1 MGVIGLT
8 VGNAGGMESVRAVA
22 SELPE
27 VTEEQPFGEGIP
39 VFKVAGKVFA
49 IWDLDDRPSRVT
61 LKCDPDLALE
71 LRAQYAAVTPGYH
84 TNKRLW
90 NTIVLDGTVPD
101 DEVAELIRHAWEQ
114 AVASLRK
121 ADRDRLLRRP
131 G

>member
-1 MGVIGLT
+1 M
-8 VGNAGGMESVRAVA
+8 NDVRAVA
-22 SELPE
+22 TGLPE
-27 VTEEQPFGEGIP
+27 VTEEEPFTEGLP

-49 IWDLDDRPSRVT
+49 IWDPTGKPGRIT

-90 NTIVLDGTVPD
+90 NTVVLDGTVPD

-114 AVASLRK
+114 AVGTLKK
-121 ADRDRLLRRP
+121 ADRERVRRQL

>member
-1 MGVIGLT
+1 MLP
-8 VGNAGGMESVRAVA
+8 GMTSVRAVA

-49 IWDLDDRPSRVT
+49 IWEPDGQPSRVT
-61 LKCDPDLALE
+61 LKCDPGLALE
-71 LRAQYAAVTPGYH
+71 LRAQYAAITPGYH

-90 NTIVLDGTVPD
+90 NTIALDGTVPD

-114 AVASLRK
+114 AVSSLKR
-121 ADRDRLLRRP
+121 ADRERVLRQL

>member
-1 MGVIGLT
+1 
-8 VGNAGGMESVRAVA
+8 MESVRAVA
-22 SELPE
+22 SKLPE
-27 VTEEQPFGEGIP
+27 VTEEEPFGEGVP

-49 IWDLDDRPSRVT
+49 IWAPNDEPGRVT
-61 LKCDPDLALE
+61 LKCDPNLALE
-71 LRAQYAAVTPGYH
+71 LRAQYASVTPGYH

-114 AVASLRK
+114 AVGTLRK
-121 ADRDRLLRRP
+121 ADRDRVLRQR

>member
-1 MGVIGLT
+1 
-8 VGNAGGMESVRAVA
+8 MESVRAVA

-27 VTEEQPFGEGIP
+27 VTEEQPFREGLP

-49 IWDLDDRPSRVT
+49 IWDPTTEPQRVT
-61 LKCDPDLALE
+61 LKCDPGLALE
-71 LRAQYAAVTPGYH
+71 LRAQYDAVTPGYH

-90 NTIVLDGTVPD
+90 NTVLLDGTVPD

-114 AVASLRK
+114 AAGSLKK
-121 ADRDRLLRRP
+121 ADRDRVLRQL

>member
-1 MGVIGLT
+1 
-8 VGNAGGMESVRAVA
+8 MESVRAVA

-39 VFKVAGKVFA
+39 VFKVAGRVFA
-49 IWDLDDRPSRVT
+49 IWAPDDEPSRVT
-61 LKCDPDLALE
+61 LKCDPNLALE

-101 DEVAELIRHAWEQ
+101 DEVRGFLARLAARRC
-114 AVASLRK
+114 VTLTDGRK
-121 ADRDRLLRRP
+121 RAD

>member
-1 MGVIGLT
+1 MDRVRKT
-8 VGNAGGMESVRAVA
+8 AG
-22 SELPE
+22 ELPE
-27 VTEEQPFGEGIP
+27 VTEEQPFREGVP

-49 IWDLDDRPSRVT
+49 IYDPQASPPRLT

-90 NTIVLDGTVPD
+90 NTLALDGTVPA
-101 DEVAELIRHAWEQ
+101 DEVDELVRHAWEQ
-114 AVASLRK
+114 AVAGLKKS
-121 ADRDRLLRRP
+121 DRERLHRQR